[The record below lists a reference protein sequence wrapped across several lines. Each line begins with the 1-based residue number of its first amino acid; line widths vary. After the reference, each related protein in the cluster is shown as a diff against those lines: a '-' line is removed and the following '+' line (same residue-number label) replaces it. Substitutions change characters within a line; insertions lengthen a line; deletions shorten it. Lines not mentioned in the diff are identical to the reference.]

1 MLLFFC
7 PRQKS
12 CEDIKQQDMLV
23 KKQRKKVLTSI
34 NVIWYYEIP
43 TAKKWWKKYRWKKFL
58 KKLLTSRKTY
68 DILSKLPMT
77 TTVRQEGGKLLN
89 VRDEP

>member
-43 TAKKWWKKYRWKKFL
+43 AAKKWWKKFL

-68 DILSKLPMT
+68 DILSELPMT
-77 TTVRQEGGKLLN
+77 TTVRQEGGKFLN